1 MNALSTRKSDKSKRL
16 GMKHYSILRIS
27 TITEIQTTQ
36 KKIIKPCNVWHDL
49 ACEATLVR

>member
-36 KKIIKPCNVWHDL
+36 KKLLNL
-49 ACEATLVR
+49 ATCDTIWPARRL